1 MPRIEKQMLKTQ
13 SGSFT
18 VGSCRIAAEEKM
30 DMTVFKNDAT
40 LFIEFVGDI
49 YDSIETEY
57 VTVGGCGDVL
67 PFTKS
72 DFIKYAFTAMCTRV
86 RRVTND
92 RTFIG
97 SERFEIRC
105 DDPWQLPAALAAVI
119 NSVGRVTLENPVITI
134 EPVWNHEYDVYI
146 LTQREWHKV
155 TQQLRATARAGNMKL
170 VLVNALAGDRSG
182 DEMLMSLIPVRD
194 EMGRIVQIAHRTQPV
209 DPIAAAVYVIS
220 GFDPEIYAGVS
231 LALHPLLLPPYYI
244 TVGALRQNLWRL
256 TDAA

>member
-1 MPRIEKQMLKTQ
+1 MPRIEKQMLKTS

-18 VGSCRIAAEEKM
+18 IGSCRTAAEEKM
-30 DMTVFKNDAT
+30 EMTVFKNDAT
-40 LFIEFVGDI
+40 LFIEFVSDI

-57 VTVGGCGDVL
+57 VTVAGCGDAL
-67 PFTKS
+67 PFTK
-72 DFIKYAFTAMCTRV
+72 DDLIKYAFTAMCARV
-86 RRVTND
+86 RRVNND
-92 RTFIG
+92 RSLIAG
-97 SERFEIRC
+97 NRFEIRC
-105 DDPWQLPAALAAVI
+105 DDPWQLPAAIAAVI
-119 NSVGRVTLENPVITI
+119 NSVGRVVIENPIITI
-134 EPVWNHEYDVYI
+134 EPVWNHEYDGWV
-146 LTQREWHKV
+146 LGQRSWHRV
-155 TQQLRATARAGNMKL
+155 TQQLRATSRANGMKL

-209 DPIAAAVYVIS
+209 DPIAAAVFIIS

-231 LALHPLLLPPYYI
+231 LALHPLLLPPYYV

>member
-18 VGSCRIAAEEKM
+18 IGSCRTAAEEKM
-30 DMTVFKNDAT
+30 EMTVFKNDAA
-40 LFIEFVGDI
+40 LFVEFVSDI
-49 YDSIETEY
+49 FDAIEVEY
-57 VTVGGCGDVL
+57 VNVAGCGDAL
-67 PFTKS
+67 PFTKD
-72 DFIKYAFTAMCTRV
+72 DFIKYAFTAMCARV
-86 RRVTND
+86 RRVNND
-92 RTFIG
+92 RSMING
-97 SERFEIRC
+97 ERFEIRC
-105 DDPWQLPAALAAVI
+105 DDPWQLPAAIAAVI

-134 EPVWNHEYDVYI
+134 EPVWNHEYDTWI
-146 LTQREWHKV
+146 LSQRQWHRV
-155 TQQLRATARAGNMKL
+155 TQQLRAVSRAENMKL

-231 LALHPLLLPPYYI
+231 LALHPLLLPPYYV